1 MISQER
7 MASGAINT
15 RVNMSVDMSVD
26 RRDMPALL
34 VSADL
39 RLRDWGK
46 FQSRGNSLSELRAKS
61 CLRPRRGGSFTED
74 ENPYADAVHVALRK
88 HVSIEEF
95 AALTGVYI
103 RRMSQQAVGEGL
115 GFSRER
121 VKRIVHKAKLVV
133 IAECF

>member
-1 MISQER
+1 
-7 MASGAINT
+7 
-15 RVNMSVDMSVD
+15 MSVDKH
-26 RRDMPALL
+26 DMPALL
-34 VSADL
+34 VSAEL
-39 RLRDWGK
+39 RLRDWGSHQAK
-46 FQSRGNSLSELRAKS
+46 GNNLSELRAKS
-61 CLRPRRGGSFTED
+61 CLRPRNRGCSVD
-74 ENPYADAVHVALRK
+74 IENPYADAVHVALRK

-115 GFSRER
+115 GLSRDR